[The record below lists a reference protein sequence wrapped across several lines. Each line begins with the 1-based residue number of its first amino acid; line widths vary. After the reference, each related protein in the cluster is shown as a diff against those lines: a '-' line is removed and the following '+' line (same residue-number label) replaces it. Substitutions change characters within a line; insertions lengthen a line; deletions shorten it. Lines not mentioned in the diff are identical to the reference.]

1 MLHVDMHTFHQSKP
15 LRALKDPILK
25 RTELSGLQAVVAVAS
40 RNNFRAAAEELGLS
54 ASAVSHAVSALEER
68 MGVRLFHRTTRSVA
82 LSEAGRDF
90 LSRVAPALREIE
102 GAIDATTAS
111 SPRPAGTLRIN
122 TSEAAAHQLLTLY
135 VPAFIKRYP
144 DMRVDLV
151 TEGRLVDIVAEGFDA
166 GVRLADAVPQDMV
179 AANFGPE
186 QGFVVVGAPSYFKV
200 KGREVP
206 VTPHDLRL
214 HGCIRNRLASGA
226 VWRWEFSKQGEAMS
240 MDVEGPLTLDNN
252 LLRLEAAL
260 SGVGLV
266 YINEWSVSKQIQA
279 GRLVRMLKD
288 WTPSIGRLSLY
299 YPGHRHVPAGLRAF
313 VDLLREID
321 AKRITASQ

>member
-1 MLHVDMHTFHQSKP
+1 M
-15 LRALKDPILK
+15 K

-40 RNNFRAAAEELGLS
+40 RNNFRAAAAELGLS

-135 VPAFIKRYP
+135 VPAFIKRCP

-151 TEGRLVDIVAEGFDA
+151 TEGRFLDIVAEGFDA
-166 GVRLADAVPQDMV
+166 GVRLGNAVPQDMV
-179 AANFGPE
+179 AAQFGPE
-186 QGFVVVGAPSYFKV
+186 QGFVVVGSPAYFKT
-200 KGREVP
+200 KGRVAP
-206 VTPHDLRL
+206 ATPHDLRS
-214 HGCIRNRLASGA
+214 HCCVRNRLASGA
-226 VWRWEFSKQGEAMS
+226 IWRWDFSRQGEEMS
-240 MDVEGPLTLDNN
+240 LDVEGVLTLDNN
-252 LLRLEAAL
+252 LLRVEAAL

-266 YINEWSVSKQIQA
+266 YMNEWSASKHIQA
-279 GRLVRMLKD
+279 GRLVRVLSD

-313 VDLLREID
+313 VDVLREID
-321 AKRITASQ
+321 VKRNHASQ